1 MKPVIIAHRGAS
13 ALALHENSLEAF
25 QIAIDIQADYVEFD
39 IRKTKDDYL
48 IIFHDDS
55 YEGHPVSSLTYSELC
70 LLTSRKG
77 LYPPL
82 FSEVL
87 SLCKGK
93 IKLDIELKEAGFEQ
107 RVVEMTKAGFSYN
120 DFLIKSFLDFIV
132 LSVKKFDKNVRS
144 GLLTGVKNAAFP
156 TRIRE
161 YFPERRLRLCQAD
174 FISPHYKFV
183 TKGFIRR
190 MQHQKKDIYV
200 WTLNNDVLIDTFLK
214 KPVTGI
220 ITDYPDTALKKR
232 AILQE
237 S

>member
-1 MKPVIIAHRGAS
+1 MKPVVIAHRGAS

-25 QIAIDIQADYVEFD
+25 QIAIDIKADYVEFD
-39 IRKTKDDYL
+39 IRKTKDDNL

-55 YEGHPVSSLTYSELC
+55 YEGHPISSLTYRELC

-87 SLCKGK
+87 ALCKGK
-93 IKLDIELKEAGFEQ
+93 IKLDIELKESGFEQ
-107 RVVEMTKAGFSYN
+107 RVVDMTKAEFSYS
-120 DFLIKSFLDFIV
+120 DFMIKSFLD
-132 LSVKKFDKNVRS
+132 SVSSRIKTFDKNVKT
-144 GLLTGVKNAAFP
+144 GLLIGVRKATFL
-156 TRIRE
+156 TRIKE
-161 YFPERRLRLCQAD
+161 YFPGKRLRLCQAD

-183 TKGFIRR
+183 TKGFILR
-190 MQHQKKDIYV
+190 MQRQKKDIYV
-200 WTLNNDVLIDTFLK
+200 WTLNNNSLIDTFLK

-232 AILQE
+232 ATLQQ